1 MRCAWVALIIK
12 SVAAIIC
19 RVDNAAFIENVGRCK
34 KILLFVCLCCCE
46 FQRFNNFFC
55 CHGLS
60 LSFLLFH
67 PGKPVIIG
75 DKPRRGGG
83 GPCRLVGVADRPF
96 LFCFNRSFAS
106 DLQTAACRGFA
117 RAIPFYA
124 ACIWSTRSSHRPG
137 SIVPER
143 FPLSPGSVGG
153 VNHC

>member
-12 SVAAIIC
+12 SVATIIC
-19 RVDNAAFIENVGRCK
+19 RVNNAAFIENVGRCK
-34 KILLFVCLCCCE
+34 KVLLFVCLCCCE
-46 FQRFNNFFC
+46 SQRINNFFC

-96 LFCFNRSFAS
+96 F
-106 DLQTAACRGFA
+106 
-117 RAIPFYA
+117 
-124 ACIWSTRSSHRPG
+124 IWFSIVVYVRLADGGLSGVRPG
-137 SIVPER
+137 HSLLCCVYMVNSFQPSPRLNSSGAVPAFPWER
-143 FPLSPGSVGG
+143 RGR
-153 VNHC
+153 

>member
-34 KILLFVCLCCCE
+34 KVLLFVCLCYCE
-46 FQRFNNFFC
+46 SQRINNFFC

-96 LFCFNRSFAS
+96 LFCFKVVYVRLA
-106 DLQTAACRGFA
+106 DGGLQGFA
-117 RAIPFYA
+117 CPIPFYA
-124 ACIWSTRSSHRPG
+124 ACI
-137 SIVPER
+137 
-143 FPLSPGSVGG
+143 
-153 VNHC
+153 

>member
-1 MRCAWVALIIK
+1 MRCAWVALINK

-34 KILLFVCLCCCE
+34 KVLLFVCLCCCE
-46 FQRFNNFFC
+46 SQRINNFFC

-60 LSFLLFH
+60 LSFPLFH

-96 LFCFNRSFAS
+96 YFVSKSFAS
-106 DLQTAACRGFA
+106 DLQTAACRGSPVLF
-117 RAIPFYA
+117 PFMLRVY
-124 ACIWSTRSSHRPG
+124 R
-137 SIVPER
+137 
-143 FPLSPGSVGG
+143 
-153 VNHC
+153 

>member
-12 SVAAIIC
+12 SIAAIIC
-19 RVDNAAFIENVGRCK
+19 WVDNAAFIENVGRCK

-46 FQRFNNFFC
+46 FQRINNFFC

-96 LFCFNRSFAS
+96 LFWFNGRFRQTCRRRLSGVRPSYSLLCCVYIGNSFQPSPRLNSSGAVP
-106 DLQTAACRGFA
+106 AFPWERRG
-117 RAIPFYA
+117 R
-124 ACIWSTRSSHRPG
+124 
-137 SIVPER
+137 
-143 FPLSPGSVGG
+143 
-153 VNHC
+153 